1 MQMNS
6 LARVLLLS
14 LLLLERARAA
24 PLWAWPYG
32 SNYYYNPQNMA
43 LGQAGLWQP
52 GGQQNPGGQ
61 PGFGFN
67 LGLNPFDLGIKVPG
81 FGFNLGLG
89 GPQNQGAQGGQQN
102 QGAQGGQ
109 QNPGGK
115 DPFNLGINVGGP
127 QKPGDLPGFG
137 FNLGLGGQQNQGAQ
151 DPFNLGINVSLLS
164 HS

>member
-1 MQMNS
+1 MHLSS

-24 PLWAWPYG
+24 PL
-32 SNYYYNPQNMA
+32 QNMA

-52 GGQQNPGGQ
+52 GGQPNPGALPGFGFDLGLDPFKLGINVGKNQQNQGAQGGQPNPGAQ

-67 LGLNPFDLGIKVPG
+67 LGLKPFDLGIKVPG

-89 GPQNQGAQGGQQN
+89 KNQQN

-109 QNPGGK
+109 PNP
-115 DPFNLGINVGGP
+115 
-127 QKPGDLPGFG
+127 
-137 FNLGLGGQQNQGAQ
+137 GAQ
-151 DPFNLGINVSLLS
+151 DPFNLGINVTGFGETEKLDGCFSSLLDRFPS
-164 HS
+164 